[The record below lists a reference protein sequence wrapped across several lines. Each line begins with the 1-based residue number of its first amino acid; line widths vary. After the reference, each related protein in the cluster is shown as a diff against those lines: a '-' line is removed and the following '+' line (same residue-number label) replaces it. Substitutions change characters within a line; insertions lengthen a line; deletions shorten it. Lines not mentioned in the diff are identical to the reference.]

1 MERVLRI
8 DETRNLWQDVKL
20 MIKIKEEDIQ
30 KEYGFSYGCM
40 SCDTNKIENN
50 IKEIEFIPR
59 YGGHSRKI
67 LLCQK
72 CREKLK
78 QLL

>member
-1 MERVLRI
+1 
-8 DETRNLWQDVKL
+8 

-59 YGGHSRKI
+59 YGGRSRKI